1 MLLYI
6 GKILKFLLPSKS
18 DDVNPVDIGK
28 LKEAIHTYKVGSFLN
43 TAYGKATS
51 KEMWQEIIKV
61 IQDEALNATTHI
73 PVIFGL
79 DSIHGAGYI
88 REATLFP
95 QPLGMAASFNLDI
108 AKKVGE
114 ITAMEVKH
122 FCFYFDYLKSS

>member
-79 DSIHGAGYI
+79 F
-88 REATLFP
+88 ATLHLFARHQWP
-95 QPLGMAASFNLDI
+95 II
-108 AKKVGE
+108 AE
-114 ITAMEVKH
+114 FWA
-122 FCFYFDYLKSS
+122 